1 MTIIMKARRN
11 NAMQSPDTKQLIVNV
26 FINLLRERP
35 FDKITIIDI
44 AKKAHINRN
53 TFYYYFSDVIDLLS
67 YIIERSKTEYIEN
80 REDIDT
86 LNELITLFINTMDK
100 DRSIMRNLFSSRDV
114 NTVIRLFDETV
125 REICDICVERELSTN
140 PEFSIEE
147 KKAIAEFYSTILEG
161 FTIRIISSKDPENY
175 ISQFEKLRSI
185 LESRIPYEIIR
196 EELERS

>member
-1 MTIIMKARRN
+1 MI
-11 NAMQSPDTKQLIVNV
+11 QSPDTKQLIVNV
-26 FINLLRERP
+26 FVKLLRERP

-67 YIIERSKTEYIEN
+67 YIIERSKTEYFIN
-80 REDIDT
+80 REDVDT
-86 LNELITLFINTMDK
+86 LNELITIVIDPMNK
-100 DRSIMRNLFSSRDV
+100 DRSIIKNLFSSRDV
-114 NTVIRLFDETV
+114 NTIIRLVDETV
-125 REICDICVERELSTN
+125 RDICDICVERELSHN

-147 KKAIAEFYSTILEG
+147 KRVIAEFYSTILEG
-161 FTIRIISSKDPENY
+161 FVIRMISSKDPGSY

-185 LESRIPYEIIR
+185 LESRLPYQIIR